1 MVNTFSFNQFYD
13 LLMHHYYP
21 KHKKALGQHFLNSL
35 PVLEHI
41 IEWINPHAEDHFLE
55 IGPGAGILTHALA
68 PHCKALKAIELDPD
82 WAEYLQKKSN
92 LASCYYL
99 STRYFEKQLK

>member
-41 IEWINPHAEDHFLE
+41 
-55 IGPGAGILTHALA
+55 
-68 PHCKALKAIELDPD
+68 
-82 WAEYLQKKSN
+82 
-92 LASCYYL
+92 
-99 STRYFEKQLK
+99 